1 MSEVPLSAT
10 GKTAEQVAR
19 EAVALASRTLV
30 RGFRKQKQVYF
41 KGRGNVVTDT
51 DYRAEARVIDHLQR
65 EFPDFSILSEEKGAI
80 EGTTDYT
87 WIIDPLDGSRN
98 FASDNPHFAVNLGLA
113 YEGDMLLAFTLDPLR
128 KELFHA
134 LKGRGA
140 FLNGAPIS
148 VSKQETIAA
157 SVLATDMGYDEE
169 MARRGLEMLAD
180 IWPGMQTIRIMG
192 SAALGLAWAACGRVD
207 LYFHHALAPWDVMC
221 GLLLL
226 REAGGVITS
235 GSGGP
240 ADFNKPSIIATNA
253 QIHAEFLERTEG
265 SAWRGPRHRL
275 APAQRKVPTAGGFSC
290 CVGQRARDTICPDL
304 TGATLEDSSC
314 PDTSSGLLCLGG
326 CLHIHILPTPDA
338 FLGPDP

>member
-1 MSEVPLSAT
+1 MSEVPLSST

-30 RGFRKQKQVYF
+30 RGFHKQKQVYF

-80 EGTTDYT
+80 EGATGYT

-98 FASDNPHFAVNLGLA
+98 FASENPHFAVNLGLA

-134 LKGRGA
+134 VKGGGA

-148 VSKQETIAA
+148 VSKQEAIAA

-221 GLLLL
+221 GLLLV

-240 ADFNKPSIIATNA
+240 ADFHKPSIIATNA

-265 SAWRGPRHRL
+265 SAWRAH
-275 APAQRKVPTAGGFSC
+275 V
-290 CVGQRARDTICPDL
+290 
-304 TGATLEDSSC
+304 TG
-314 PDTSSGLLCLGG
+314 
-326 CLHIHILPTPDA
+326 
-338 FLGPDP
+338 

>member
-1 MSEVPLSAT
+1 MQSRALT
-10 GKTAEQVAR
+10 G
-19 EAVALASRTLV
+19 
-30 RGFRKQKQVYF
+30 
-41 KGRGNVVTDT
+41 
-51 DYRAEARVIDHLQR
+51 
-65 EFPDFSILSEEKGAI
+65 
-80 EGTTDYT
+80 YT

-98 FASDNPHFAVNLGLA
+98 FASENPHFAVNLGLA

-134 LKGRGA
+134 LKGGGA

-180 IWPGMQTIRIMG
+180 IWPGMQTVRIMG

-221 GLLLL
+221 GLLLV

-240 ADFNKPSIIATNA
+240 ADFHKPSIIATNA
-253 QIHAEFLERTEG
+253 QIHAEFWNGLKARRGGPTSPASPRAAQSPHRGSLLLLCRT
-265 SAWRGPRHRL
+265 
-275 APAQRKVPTAGGFSC
+275 K
-290 CVGQRARDTICPDL
+290 
-304 TGATLEDSSC
+304 
-314 PDTSSGLLCLGG
+314 SSGY
-326 CLHIHILPTPDA
+326 HLPRPD
-338 FLGPDP
+338 GSNP